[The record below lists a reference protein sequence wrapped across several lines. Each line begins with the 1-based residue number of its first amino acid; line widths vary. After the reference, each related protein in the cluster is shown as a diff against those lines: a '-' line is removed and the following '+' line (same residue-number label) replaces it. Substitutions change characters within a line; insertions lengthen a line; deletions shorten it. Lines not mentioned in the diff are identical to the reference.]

1 MVEICWNNG
10 TIKYLSNFWRT
21 LEMPLINCEIDLIL
35 TWSANCV
42 LSDAQN
48 QATTFAITDTESYV
62 LVVTLSMQDNAKL
75 PQ

>member
-1 MVEICWNNG
+1 
-10 TIKYLSNFWRT
+10 
-21 LEMPLINCEIDLIL
+21 MPLINCEIDLIL